1 MSNLASAKDD
11 VKAAATCD
19 VCGTPKKPHEGGTSL
34 AAQAL
39 GGTCEL
45 CYSEV
50 LAEVEKRK
58 ARAKEEQGAGPGAPG
73 YNTGFDTF
81 LEQTAA
87 ALFKAYPKL
96 KPKVGLLSY

>member
-1 MSNLASAKDD
+1 VTAA
-11 VKAAATCD
+11 VAAATCE
-19 VCGTPKKPHEGGTSL
+19 VCGTPKKPRVGGSSL
-34 AAQAL
+34 AQSLAQVGEA
-39 GGTCEL
+39 CEL